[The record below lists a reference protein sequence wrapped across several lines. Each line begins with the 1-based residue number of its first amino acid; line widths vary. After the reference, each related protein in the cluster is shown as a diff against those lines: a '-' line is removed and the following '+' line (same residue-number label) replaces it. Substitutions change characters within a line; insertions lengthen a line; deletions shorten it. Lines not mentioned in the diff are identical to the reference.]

1 MLFQLPEIDREATKK
16 KVEAILDNYR
26 VVLLQV
32 PDDLLPKVTAGFN
45 LVPPSNT
52 NAFHSSTED
61 TAIRRIEME
70 QKRNVFLAKIQK
82 AVNRLPVNERQIII
96 MRYMSQDH
104 RFDYEVYNEIG
115 LSPRT
120 YFRIKSRAFYN
131 LAFALKEEVY
141 VKGSAS

>member
-45 LVPPSNT
+45 IVPPSNT

-61 TAIRRIEME
+61 TAIKRIEME
-70 QKRNVFLAKIQK
+70 QERHAFLLKIQK
-82 AVNRLPVNERQIII
+82 AVNRLPANERQIII

-104 RFDYEVYNEIG
+104 RFNYEVYERNWVKPAHILPDKIACFLQSG
-115 LSPRT
+115 
-120 YFRIKSRAFYN
+120 
-131 LAFALKEEVY
+131 FALKEEVY
-141 VKGSAS
+141 VKSAS

>member
-16 KVEAILDNYR
+16 KIEAILDNYR

-32 PDDLLPKVTAGFN
+32 PDNLLPKVTAGFN
-45 LVPPSNT
+45 IVPPSNT

-61 TAIRRIEME
+61 TAIKRIEME
-70 QKRNVFLAKIQK
+70 QERHAFLLKIQK
-82 AVNRLPVNERQIII
+82 AVNRLPANERQIII